1 MENRVARSLERILAR
16 ARPKLSRLPRL
27 SALIEGE
34 GGGESRPALES
45 LLISSLSSSGDEGMM
60 SSVEHHETL
69 ALWHLLGRRAAEL
82 TCSAAEGARFVEE
95 LFDAFEEDEP
105 SERQAP
111 GEEVTSSEPVGAPS
125 ELARRALLGAYLEGF
140 VLQREEI
147 ARGAHERSALDA
159 LRLRSIEEG
168 VDLLILAGRFAH
180 PALSERLEG
189 FGRELFRRESQTLI
203 VDLGGLD
210 TPRLHRDGLRELIAV
225 AEAIGVEICIVDD
238 RGEASAIL
246 GREAFASLAEAIM
259 SCREGRSFGGSFRS
273 RIRRLWRANEPN

>member
-45 LLISSLSSSGDEGMM
+45 LLISSLTSTDEEAMM
-60 SSVEHHETL
+60 SGVEHHETL

-82 TCSAAEGARFVEE
+82 TCSAAEGARFVED
-95 LFDAFEEDEP
+95 LLDAFEEDERHA
-105 SERQAP
+105 S
-111 GEEVTSSEPVGAPS
+111 GEEATPREPVGALS

-159 LRLRSIEEG
+159 LTLRSIDEG

-203 VDLGGLD
+203 MDLGGLAA
-210 TPRLHRDGLRELIAV
+210 PRLHRDGLRELIAV
-225 AEAIGVEICIVDD
+225 AETIGVEIRIVDD

-246 GREAFASLAEAIM
+246 GREASASLAEAIM